1 MSELDSNPAWAYN
14 ARGSQRYEG
23 PSLYANSFAMRKF
36 PILGSVTQGVRGRMR
51 NMHGRYLSGLGGE
64 QPDGRQGY
72 DPQYQDESTYDLEA
86 QDDVFG
92 SGIFDPGSRGG
103 TANANMGVFAS
114 HYSLPGYIARNIPF
128 TVSRDVSDITD
139 GAEVVTVP
147 AGGMTFVEQAGRLTR
162 PAVTGPTWRPKAL
175 TPAGVT
181 DRDQP
186 YAFLNRPDQP
196 YPEPLN
202 ARAPVTGPPTYGR
215 PPRDSDVWS
224 EPVPINR
231 PQAPLPLSPNQAT
244 LGRRMT
250 VSPQG
255 AALATP
261 NIRRAPLSGVGAE
274 PTKSPA
280 TLGQLFVAGTVVGAA
295 VGLVSMAMK
304 KP

>member
-1 MSELDSNPAWAYN
+1 MPEDGRNPSWAYD
-14 ARGSQRYEG
+14 ARGGQRYEG
-23 PSLYANSFAMRKF
+23 PSLFADSYALRKL

-128 TVSRDVSDITD
+128 TVSRDVSDVTD

-186 YAFLNRPDQP
+186 YAFLNRPGQP
-196 YPEPLN
+196 YQTALN
-202 ARAPVTGPPTYGR
+202 PDAPVTGAPTYGR
-215 PPRDSDVWS
+215 PARDSKFYAD
-224 EPVPINR
+224 PVAINR
-231 PQAPLPLSPNQAT
+231 PEAPLPLSPRQGT
-244 LGRRMT
+244 LQRQMV
-250 VSPQG
+250 VSPQNPAVAIPNVRSTGVSGLG
-255 AALATP
+255 AADK
-261 NIRRAPLSGVGAE
+261 APAS
-274 PTKSPA
+274 
-280 TLGQLFVAGTVVGAA
+280 LGQLFAAGTVAGVA
-295 VGLVSMAMK
+295 VGLMAMAMK